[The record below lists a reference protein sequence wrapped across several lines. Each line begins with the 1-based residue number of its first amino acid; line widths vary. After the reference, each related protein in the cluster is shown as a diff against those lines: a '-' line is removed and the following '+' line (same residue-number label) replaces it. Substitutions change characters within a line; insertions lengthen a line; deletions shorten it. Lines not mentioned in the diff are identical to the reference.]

1 MPQKYDIAKGVSLNF
16 IPNERFSTTLASF
29 NFYLPITKERI
40 SAFSLLSSILV
51 TCSDEYKD
59 FRLLNLELSR
69 LYGADISSNITK
81 VGDNIC
87 VSFKVSTIKDA
98 FAFEGDTPVADAIKL
113 LLKLIFEPKV
123 VNGAFEECDI
133 KRERRMLIENING
146 ELNEKRMYA
155 HKRLIEEMFDD
166 SPYGYYRL
174 GDIDEINNLDG
185 KMLFK
190 FWETLLNTATVSINV
205 ISEELPEGVFD
216 SIKERFSCVDRS
228 DVEDCNITLPPAFR
242 NEVKYVTDR
251 LDVAQ
256 GKLVM
261 GFNGPFGDDETTV
274 NAMVMADLFGG
285 GPYSRLFTNVR
296 EKQSLCYYCAC
307 RINRTKGYLMVD
319 SGIETDNLEK
329 AIKEI
334 LNQLEIVKNGD
345 FDDYEFEAS
354 KKGLCDSLMSANDSL
369 GGIDSWYRLRGLQT
383 KVFSPEE
390 LALRIKAVSKKDVI
404 IAAQKISLNTVYMLL
419 PKEEEKC

>member
-1 MPQKYDIAKGVSLNF
+1 MPQKIDIAKGACLNF
-16 IPNERFSTTLASF
+16 IPNDRFSTTLASF

-98 FAFEGDTPVADAIKL
+98 FAFEGDTPVADAVKL

-123 VNGAFEECDI
+123 SGGAFDEADI

-155 HKRLIEEMFDD
+155 HKRLIEEMFDN
-166 SPYGYYRL
+166 SPYGLYRL
-174 GDIDEINNLDG
+174 GDIDEINKLDG
-185 KMLFK
+185 KALYD
-190 FWETLLNTATVSINV
+190 FWQILLKTATVRINI
-205 ISEELPEGVFD
+205 ISEKLPEAVLE
-216 SIKERFSCVDRS
+216 SIKQRFSTIDRS
-228 DVEDCNITLPPAFR
+228 ELADCDITVPPANR
-242 NEVKYVTDR
+242 DEVKYVTEK
-251 LDVAQ
+251 LDIAQ

-261 GFNGPFGDDETTV
+261 GFNGPYGNDETTV
-274 NAMVMADLFGG
+274 GAMVMADLFGG

-319 SGIETDNLEK
+319 SGIEAENLEK

-334 LNQLEIVKNGD
+334 LNQLEIVKNGG
-345 FDDYEFEAS
+345 FDDYEFIAS

-369 GGIDSWYRLRGLQT
+369 GGIDAWYRLRGLQT
-383 KVFSPEE
+383 NVYSPEE
-390 LALRIKAVSKKDVI
+390 LALKIKAISKEDIVD
-404 IAAQKISLNTVYMLL
+404 AAKKVTLNTVYMLL
-419 PKEEEKC
+419 PKEEE